1 MNKDKESVVNLM
13 VAVYENANKYMAV
26 MSGMTEEET
35 EQKTTEARPAMQYF
49 MSAIYDKL
57 DENDILKSE

>member
-1 MNKDKESVVNLM
+1 MEKNKESVVNLM
-13 VAVYENANKYMAV
+13 VAIYENANKYMAL

-35 EQKTTEARPAMQYF
+35 EKRTLESRPAMQYF

-57 DENDILKSE
+57 DENDLLKTE